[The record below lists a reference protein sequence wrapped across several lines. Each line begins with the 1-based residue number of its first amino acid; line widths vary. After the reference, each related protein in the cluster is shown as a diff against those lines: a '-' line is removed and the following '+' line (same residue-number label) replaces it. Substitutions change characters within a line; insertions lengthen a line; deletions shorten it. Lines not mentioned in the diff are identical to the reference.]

1 MPLLRSHDY
10 ANSWIKNCPGNL
22 AYYQLSLD
30 PIEFSGMS
38 ADEANQGEIEINYTV
53 TAEVNFNK
61 SDQIWYR
68 DSQLFESYQGNVH
81 FLWRQKRSLVTKSVS
96 ISGL

>member
-1 MPLLRSHDY
+1 
-10 ANSWIKNCPGNL
+10 
-22 AYYQLSLD
+22 
-30 PIEFSGMS
+30 MS

-81 FLWRQKRSLVTKSVS
+81 F
-96 ISGL
+96 SGDARV

>member
-1 MPLLRSHDY
+1 
-10 ANSWIKNCPGNL
+10 
-22 AYYQLSLD
+22 
-30 PIEFSGMS
+30 MS

-68 DSQLFESYQGNVH
+68 DSQLFESYQGIVNL
-81 FLWRQKRSLVTKSVS
+81 FAIDKNWWLQCCW
-96 ISGL
+96 

>member
-1 MPLLRSHDY
+1 
-10 ANSWIKNCPGNL
+10 
-22 AYYQLSLD
+22 
-30 PIEFSGMS
+30 MS

-68 DSQLFESYQGNVH
+68 DSQLFESYQGILNFH
-81 FLWRQKRSLVTKSVS
+81 RY
-96 ISGL
+96 

>member
-1 MPLLRSHDY
+1 
-10 ANSWIKNCPGNL
+10 
-22 AYYQLSLD
+22 
-30 PIEFSGMS
+30 MS

-68 DSQLFESYQGNVH
+68 DSQLFESYQGTVNFSNWWEFVWIRVVGKYKKLETLK
-81 FLWRQKRSLVTKSVS
+81 FESSKWNWIEWRLKVRTEVRKLAIT
-96 ISGL
+96 

>member
-1 MPLLRSHDY
+1 
-10 ANSWIKNCPGNL
+10 
-22 AYYQLSLD
+22 
-30 PIEFSGMS
+30 MS

-68 DSQLFESYQGNVH
+68 DSQLFESYQGIVI
-81 FLWRQKRSLVTKSVS
+81 FWKTVLVTKSVS
-96 ISGL
+96 NDSKLF

>member
-1 MPLLRSHDY
+1 
-10 ANSWIKNCPGNL
+10 
-22 AYYQLSLD
+22 
-30 PIEFSGMS
+30 MS

-68 DSQLFESYQGNVH
+68 DSQLFESYQGK
-81 FLWRQKRSLVTKSVS
+81 FF
-96 ISGL
+96 